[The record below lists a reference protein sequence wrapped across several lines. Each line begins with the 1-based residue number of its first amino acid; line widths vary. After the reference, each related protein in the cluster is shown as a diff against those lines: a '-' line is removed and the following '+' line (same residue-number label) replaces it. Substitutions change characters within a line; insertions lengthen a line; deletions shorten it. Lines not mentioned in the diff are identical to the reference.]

1 MEYALYRLLVRVLP
15 MGPSQIQLRRHGIG
29 HVETYEVLDHE
40 LNQLEKEGCDV
51 GFDFQV
57 AQFSLTT
64 ALSFLVGLILS
75 PPPDGSPKTFVV
87 LVVIVVVGFFMA
99 AVFGIHW
106 YRSRSAFA
114 ATIRTIKERQIG
126 PVGDEDHQLKPAELA
141 SLQPIEAPRQEKA
154 EP

>member
-99 AVFGIHW
+99 AVLEFTGIAAGAPSRQRSA
-106 YRSRSAFA
+106 RSRNA
-114 ATIRTIKERQIG
+114 RLGR
-126 PVGDEDHQLKPAELA
+126 
-141 SLQPIEAPRQEKA
+141 
-154 EP
+154 